1 MAETFIVL
9 IGHVVGNPDAGF
21 DIVTC
26 WDGRRF
32 SAKPDAVSH
41 GFRLAGSDDF
51 QIGVVRDGRLV
62 SVWWMDRQID
72 ELPEDLAA
80 RSREI
85 GLK

>member
-1 MAETFIVL
+1 MPETFIVL
-9 IGHVVGNPDAGF
+9 IGRVVGNEDAGF
-21 DIVTC
+21 DIVTY
-26 WDGRRF
+26 WDGRQF
-32 SAKPDAVSH
+32 AAKPDAVSH
-41 GFRLAGSDDF
+41 GFRLAESDDF
-51 QIGVVRDGRLV
+51 QIGVVAGGRLA